1 MSFNENVAEIVVE
14 QGNTNLDVDGW
25 RVCSFWDEDTDG
37 AEFLNFEVAYW
48 RGGSIEW
55 ASLNN
60 CLRYFRS
67 WSDAVDWYEDAIEGV
82 A

>member
-1 MSFNENVAEIVVE
+1 MSCHVAEIVVE

-67 WSDAVDWYEDAIEGV
+67 WSDAIDFYEDAIEGV
-82 A
+82 VV